1 VTSDVSVA
9 NAKVHRIHVEAL
21 PWKRT
26 WRVIIDFEPDG
37 KKPVDLRA
45 VLQLRGVALTETWIG
60 AYRP

>member
-1 VTSDVSVA
+1 M
-9 NAKVHRIHVEAL
+9 
-21 PWKRT
+21 
-26 WRVIIDFEPDG
+26 IIDFEPDG